1 MERLQKY
8 LSECGVASR
17 RKCEEIILTK
27 KVKVNGQIISE
38 LGYKINENNA
48 LFLSN
53 LGELTITNSNYKM
66 ICINDF
72 NIVDFDRTREKVNRA
87 LDIILPKP
95 SRWEVE

>member
-1 MERLQKY
+1 MD
-8 LSECGVASR
+8 GAVD
-17 RKCEEIILTK
+17 
-27 KVKVNGQIISE
+27 E
-38 LGYKINENNA
+38 LCDV
-48 LFLSN
+48 
-53 LGELTITNSNYKM
+53 ITNSNYKM